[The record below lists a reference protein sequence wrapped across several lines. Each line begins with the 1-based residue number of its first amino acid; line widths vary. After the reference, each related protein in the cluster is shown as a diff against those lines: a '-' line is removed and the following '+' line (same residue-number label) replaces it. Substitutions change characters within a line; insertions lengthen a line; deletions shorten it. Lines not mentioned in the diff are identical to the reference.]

1 MDTDLRHCWVFFT
14 RGRPPA
20 RIQASSQFEA
30 CEIFRSQNPDFHLS
44 ELLDIRE
51 ANINRKKSIW
61 LKGTKP

>member
-1 MDTDLRHCWVFFT
+1 ML
-14 RGRPPA
+14 
-20 RIQASSQFEA
+20 EA